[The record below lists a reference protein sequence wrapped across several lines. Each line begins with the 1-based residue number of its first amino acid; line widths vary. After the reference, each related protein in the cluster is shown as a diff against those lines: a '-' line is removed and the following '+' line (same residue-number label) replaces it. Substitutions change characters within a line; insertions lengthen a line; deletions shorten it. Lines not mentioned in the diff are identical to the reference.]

1 MNDTTFIKKK
11 SDNRKLT
18 VEDFFFLKVGA
29 MWRYFKSEHP
39 SFWFIC
45 AYLFFEYTRPQA
57 IFPVIDFMPWAQ
69 LLLMASLGFAFLDK
83 SVQWVSSPI
92 NKLMI
97 IFGLLI
103 YLSSLHAY
111 DSSVSQQYFINFYGW
126 LVIYFLIITIVN
138 TKERLYIFTLIFVFS
153 AAKIAVGTTLVWA
166 SRGFVFATW
175 GLEGPEGYFKNSG
188 ELTILMLTLFPVV
201 FFLLTRVDIK
211 IKWTEK
217 AIIALFSACAAL
229 TILGASSRGS
239 QLALAIIL
247 LFMFRKQVLRI
258 KPIIGLAIIVFAAY
272 KFLPQEQVARFQS
285 AGEDETSIQRLLY
298 WKNGMKMIQ
307 DHPLTGVGFYN
318 FPSYY
323 NNHYSH
329 DLVGRNR
336 AQLPHNIL
344 IQVGTDMGYPGLI
357 VFMGFFWFAFR
368 KNPKIE
374 NPTPSEQ
381 VVLQINWAILYGAA
395 GFFIAGQFV
404 TVAYYPFLWIALAFN
419 IAIKNIFVRKAKQ
432 QRKDPFAAPLEAK
445 NDG

>member
-1 MNDTTFIKKK
+1 MSESVLIKRKSKLSDTQAE
-11 SDNRKLT
+11 S
-18 VEDFFFLKVGA
+18 FFFLKIGA
-29 MWRYFKSEHP
+29 MWKYFRSEHP
-39 SFWFIC
+39 SFWCIC

-69 LLLMASLGFAFLDK
+69 ILLILSLGFAFLDK
-83 SVQWVSSPI
+83 SVKWVSSPI

-97 IFGLLI
+97 VFGVLI

-126 LVIYFLIITIVN
+126 LVIYFLIINIIN
-138 TKERLYIFTLIFVFS
+138 TKERLYIFTLIFIFS

-201 FFLLTRVDIK
+201 FFLLTRIK
-211 IKWTEK
+211 IKINWIEK
-217 AIIALFSACAAL
+217 GLLALFSACSVL

-239 QLALAIIL
+239 QLALACLL
-247 LFMFRKQVLRI
+247 LFMFRKHVFRI
-258 KPIIGLAIIVFAAY
+258 KPIIALGLICLLAY
-272 KFLPQEQVARFQS
+272 KFLPQEQVARFQEM
-285 AGEDETSIQRLLY
+285 GEDETSVQRLLY
-298 WKNGMKMIQ
+298 WKNGIKMIQ
-307 DHPLTGVGFYN
+307 DHPFTGVGFYN

-323 NNHYSH
+323 NSHYSY
-329 DLVGRNR
+329 DLVGRTR

-357 VFMGFFWFAFR
+357 IFLSFFWCALR
-368 KNPKIE
+368 KNPKLDMP
-374 NPTPSEQ
+374 NNSEQ
-381 VVLQINWAILYGAA
+381 LALQINNGVLYGAI

-419 IAIKNIFVRKAKQ
+419 VAIKNIMIQNQEKTRTKAISLSDVKS
-432 QRKDPFAAPLEAK
+432 
-445 NDG
+445 